1 MKYKIINIGS
11 FLIIVGGIY
20 ILLSIMM
27 NTVIFEP
34 TFPPILAMSV
44 GGLLLVTGLLLP

>member
-1 MKYKIINIGS
+1 MKFGIINIGS
-11 FLIIVGGIY
+11 FLVIVGGIY
-20 ILLSIMM
+20 ILLSIAT

-44 GGLLLVTGLLLP
+44 GGLLLVAGLLLP